1 MKIFRNFEGRRIR
14 LTEER
19 RHHIL
24 EHPELSGLERAVGET
39 LADPETVV
47 QSLSD
52 EDAQLY
58 YRHYVGTPV
67 GDKFMCVVVKVSEA
81 DAFVITA
88 YLTDRVKKGKQIWPS
103 ET

>member
-1 MKIFRNFEGRRIR
+1 
-14 LTEER
+14 
-19 RHHIL
+19 
-24 EHPELSGLERAVGET
+24 VGET